1 MPSALAVFP
10 DLFPGFAGPLEI
22 MWWALLGLKLVA
34 LLDAAIRPRT
44 VFIAA
49 DKLTKP
55 GWILILATFS
65 LSHIFQHLLSFFG
78 LIGIVAAAVYL
89 VDARPAL
96 RHAAGKGRGRGG
108 WGAIRRRRGP
118 RSL

>member
-1 MPSALAVFP
+1 MLPLATFP
-10 DLFPGFAGPLEI
+10 TLFPGFGDPLDVI
-22 MWWALLGLKLVA
+22 WWVLLGLKLVA
-34 LLDAAIRPRT
+34 LLDAAFRPRA
-44 VFIAA
+44 VFVAA

-55 GWILILATFS
+55 GWVLILATFS
-65 LSHIFQHLLSFFG
+65 LGHIFQSALSFFG

-96 RHAAGKGRGRGG
+96 RAAAGRGRGG

-118 RSL
+118 RPL